1 MSRRVRLRHL
11 PGRLTTG
18 VFIVNSG
25 VSKWHADDATAAAL
39 HGMAAAAYPFL
50 RSIPPQRFVRL
61 VSAGEL
67 ALGTALLLP
76 VVPAAVAGTALT
88 AFSAGLLG
96 LYLRTPEMREERSVR
111 PTQQGIT
118 LAKDVWMF
126 GIGLTLLIDGL
137 GDDDVQRR
145 SIGR

>member
-1 MSRRVRLRHL
+1 MSRRLRLRHL

-25 VSKWHADDATAAAL
+25 LSKRHADDDTAAAL

-50 RSIPPQRFVRL
+50 HSIPPQRFVRL
-61 VSAGEL
+61 LCAGEL

-76 VVPAAVAGTALT
+76 VVPTIVAGTALT

-96 LYLRTPEMREERSVR
+96 LYLRIPDMRAKGSLR

-118 LAKDVWMF
+118 IAKDVWMF

-137 GDDDVQRR
+137 VDDEYC
-145 SIGR
+145 S

>member
-25 VSKWHADDATAAAL
+25 LSKRHADEDTASAL
-39 HGMAAAAYPFL
+39 HGMAAGAYPFL
-50 RSIPPQRFVRL
+50 HSIPARRFVRL
-61 VSAGEL
+61 VCAGEL

-76 VVPAAVAGTALT
+76 VIPTVVAGVALT
-88 AFSAGLLG
+88 VFSTGLLG
-96 LYLRTPEMREERSVR
+96 VYLRTPEMREGSSLR
-111 PTQQGIT
+111 PTRQGMTI
-118 LAKDVWMF
+118 AKDVWMF

-137 GDDDVQRR
+137 GED
-145 SIGR
+145 GR

>member
-1 MSRRVRLRHL
+1 MSGRVRLRHL

-18 VFIVNSG
+18 VFIINSG
-25 VSKWHADDATAAAL
+25 LSKRHADDNTAAAL
-39 HGMAAAAYPFL
+39 HGMAAVAFPFL

-61 VSAGEL
+61 VCAGEL

-96 LYLRTPEMREERSVR
+96 LYLRTPEMRESGSLR
-111 PTQQGIT
+111 PTQQGMT
-118 LAKDVWMF
+118 LAKDIWMF

-137 GDDDVQRR
+137 GDDE
-145 SIGR
+145 

>member
-25 VSKWHADDATAAAL
+25 LSKRHADDDAAAAM

-50 RSIPPQRFVRL
+50 RSIPPRRFVRL
-61 VSAGEL
+61 VCAGEL

-76 VVPAAVAGTALT
+76 VVPAAVTGAALT

-96 LYLRTPEMREERSVR
+96 LYLRLPDMREEGSLR
-111 PTQQGIT
+111 PTQQGMTI
-118 LAKDVWMF
+118 AKDVWMF

-137 GDDDVQRR
+137 GDSDSCSR
-145 SIGR
+145 

>member
-1 MSRRVRLRHL
+1 MSRRVWLRHL

-25 VSKWHADDATAAAL
+25 LSKRHADDDTAAAL
-39 HGMAAAAYPFL
+39 HGMAAVAYPFL
-50 RSIPPQRFVRL
+50 HSIPPRRFVRL
-61 VSAGEL
+61 VCAGEL

-76 VVPAAVAGTALT
+76 VVPTVVTGVALT

-96 LYLRTPEMREERSVR
+96 LYLRVPEMREEGSLR
-111 PTQQGIT
+111 PTQQGLT

-137 GDDDVQRR
+137 GDDDEC
-145 SIGR
+145 